1 MTSTLSAWK
10 SHAPAVNLKDG
21 TFNQAFLKW
30 LQQELGVRTGGVRAM
45 TNLELAEAVQ
55 SLIVGEMV
63 FQPTPADALLPD
75 ILQSAPSAD
84 LGEMT
89 WQI

>member
-10 SHAPAVNLKDG
+10 SHAKAVNDDG
-21 TFNQAFLKW
+21 TFTQPFLKW
-30 LQQELGVRTGGVRAM
+30 LQQELGIRAGGTVAM
-45 TNLELAEAVQ
+45 TNLELASAVQ

-63 FQPTPADALLPD
+63 FQPSVVDAVLPD
-75 ILQSAPSAD
+75 IVQSAPSAD